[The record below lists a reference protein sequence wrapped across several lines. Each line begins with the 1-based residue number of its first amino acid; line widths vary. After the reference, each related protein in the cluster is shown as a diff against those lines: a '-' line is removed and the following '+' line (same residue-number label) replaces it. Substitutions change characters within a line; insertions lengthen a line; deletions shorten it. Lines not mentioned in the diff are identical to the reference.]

1 MHGMEDFGYDRA
13 KTELKIPDGFRVE
26 AIAAVSK
33 PGAIETLPEKLRGK
47 ESPNERRRLSRKC
60 LRGLI
65 RVLICKPGNPFCYLI
80 DRTSLENGW

>member
-1 MHGMEDFGYDRA
+1 MEGFGYDRA
-13 KTELKIPDGFRVE
+13 KTELKIPYGFRVE
-26 AIAAVSK
+26 ASGRRQQALR
-33 PGAIETLPEKLRGK
+33 AIETLPENCVSK